1 MKSIDIKHQ
10 PRFTPRSSDILGI
23 YLSDINKFS
32 LLNKE
37 EELDYTQRIKS
48 GDQGALELLIKSNLR
63 FVVAIAKRYQ
73 NFGLPLDDLIS
84 AGNEGLMKAAPR
96 FDETRGFRFI
106 TYAVH
111 WIQQSIWVELA
122 AHAKLIRMPGFEF
135 NLYVKIKNKSSVLEQ
150 ELLRS
155 PTMIEISESFGVDI
169 MDIEKVL
176 SIGDTPASIDAPFSG
191 DDNESFTLIDT
202 IDSLVKG
209 PDEGEDCR
217 SLLTEVTDA
226 LQILNERERNIL
238 CWSYGIGCDYPMST
252 ESIALK
258 LKISQERIRVLKR
271 GALRKIQKS
280 EFFAQLR
287 KYL

>member
-155 PTMIEISESFGVDI
+155 PTMIEISEAFGVDI